1 MNRAARR
8 EAGQILAGAVLLVVL
23 FMFIAWVFSGAA
35 VARDDQYEVTARF
48 TRADGLSVGSTV
60 QAAGVPIGAVAAL
73 DLDGDF
79 RAVAV
84 LSIDNAVE
92 LDTDASASIVT
103 DGLFGGKFVSLD
115 IGAGDDVIAPGGEIV
130 FTQEAMV
137 IEDLFQLIIAQGR
150 ERVGSS
156 GPRE

>member
-8 EAGQILAGAVLLVVL
+8 EAGQIVAGAVLLVVL
-23 FMFIAWVFSGAA
+23 FVFIAWVFSGAA
-35 VARDDQYEVTARF
+35 VARDDRYEVTARF

-60 QAAGVPIGAVAAL
+60 QAAGVPVGTIAAL

-115 IGAGDDVIAPGGEIV
+115 IGAGDDFIAPGGEIV

-150 ERVGSS
+150 ERVGASA
-156 GPRE
+156 PQQ